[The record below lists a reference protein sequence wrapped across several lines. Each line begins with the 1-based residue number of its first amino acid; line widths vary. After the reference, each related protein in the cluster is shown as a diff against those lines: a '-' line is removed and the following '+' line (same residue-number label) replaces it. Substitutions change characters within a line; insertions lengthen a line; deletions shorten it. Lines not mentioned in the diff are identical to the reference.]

1 MVKFELSKRI
11 AVGRKGGYGISQAPP
26 CKTICVVIGD
36 NEAQALGDMEVA
48 MNYKMAIMVLD
59 GSQLSKTI
67 LQALSSRKENP
78 KTQDSVELGQSKE
91 QIL

>member
-1 MVKFELSKRI
+1 
-11 AVGRKGGYGISQAPP
+11 
-26 CKTICVVIGD
+26 
-36 NEAQALGDMEVA
+36 MEVA

-67 LQALSSRKENP
+67 LQALSTRKENP

>member
-1 MVKFELSKRI
+1 
-11 AVGRKGGYGISQAPP
+11 
-26 CKTICVVIGD
+26 
-36 NEAQALGDMEVA
+36 

-67 LQALSSRKENP
+67 LQALSTRKENP

-91 QIL
+91 QILQRLYEYNRVVPCKDNSEDAASIVHLLLTITL